1 MNSCIDVGQ
10 RALCNELDLEI
21 KSLLTVLLYYC
32 TTAWLYVCTTKG
44 GAQLNNTSQKQRRR
58 QLVSFVYRSSWKG
71 SGDTAASHFRIIN
84 YLLLHNCN

>member
-44 GAQLNNTSQKQRRR
+44 GAQLNNTSRTTTATATCEFR
-58 QLVSFVYRSSWKG
+58 VSQFMEGER
-71 SGDTAASHFRIIN
+71 
-84 YLLLHNCN
+84 